1 IPENDGPIPVSN
13 FSPVER
19 LAVNM
24 KQILDLTNSR
34 KTLRPSVFSGT
45 SHQTVGFFQLF
56 LSFESQLLNHC
67 MYVTYLP
74 PPPLPPTDGSGGWS
88 SDGCSVHNTTK
99 DNVTVCGCNH
109 LTSFAILLLTDP
121 LHATILTFITYIG
134 CGISAIFLSITIL
147 TYLAFESA
155 VHMYVAL
162 VKVFNSHMSHY
173 MLRLSFAGWGIPMI
187 VVIVVIA
194 VDKDNYGLISYGR
207 FPDGTSDDFCWLK
220 NDIAF
225 YVAVVAYFCVI
236 FLFNCVMFVVVLVQL
251 CRVKRQNPHNTQHRT
266 TIQEVRSMVGITI
279 LLGLTWG
286 FAFFAWGPV
295 NLAFMYLFAIFNS
308 LQGEFDFRRFFVL
321 NKSVSSTVLT
331 SGLV

>member
-1 IPENDGPIPVSN
+1 MAIQDKTLGKRRLNSGILGASVGNLSISGLSDEVVFELRNDGPIPVSN

-109 LTSFAILLLTDP
+109 LTSFAILLVRKQP
-121 LHATILTFITYIG
+121 LFRVR
-134 CGISAIFLSITIL
+134 FLLIVL
-147 TYLAFESA
+147 W
-155 VHMYVAL
+155 YVQ
-162 VKVFNSHMSHY
+162 S
-173 MLRLSFAGWGIPMI
+173 
-187 VVIVVIA
+187 VVT
-194 VDKDNYGLISYGR
+194 L
-207 FPDGTSDDFCWLK
+207 FC
-220 NDIAF
+220 
-225 YVAVVAYFCVI
+225 
-236 FLFNCVMFVVVLVQL
+236 
-251 CRVKRQNPHNTQHRT
+251 
-266 TIQEVRSMVGITI
+266 
-279 LLGLTWG
+279 LLP
-286 FAFFAWGPV
+286 GP
-295 NLAFMYLFAIFNS
+295 
-308 LQGEFDFRRFFVL
+308 LQRRA
-321 NKSVSSTVLT
+321 N
-331 SGLV
+331 